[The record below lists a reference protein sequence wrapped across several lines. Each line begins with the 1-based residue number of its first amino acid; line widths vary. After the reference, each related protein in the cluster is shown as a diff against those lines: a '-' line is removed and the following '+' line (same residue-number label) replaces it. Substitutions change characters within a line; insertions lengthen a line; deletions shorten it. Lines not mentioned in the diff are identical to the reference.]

1 MIRIR
6 TKGDHVDTIH
16 AAKKL
21 DGSFVNDFL
30 QKEKV
35 SESVSVAI
43 LERIIKGEVDFQ
55 VVEVNSVDFQKLKCV
70 EDDANRLVKKCK
82 SLPKDILSRLGIE
95 DPNNFVPF
103 KVEEVDGGVA
113 FSVRFLV
120 RSNVGFY
127 SLVEEAP
134 VLHGSWF
141 KVAQAAFNTMSLS
154 LPPVRASLVHSAL
167 TSSEKCRVKLFTLAV
182 GAIAHKGFLLRI
194 AKAGSLDPN
203 ETIPKERRVETT
215 PGNNVVALS
224 VAENGGFFSISEVSF
239 NRGSPADPL
248 KHAERGLLESNIHR
262 SERTV
267 FSLLQPCDSCS
278 GAISM
283 TERIGDVFLFV

>member
-6 TKGDHVDTIH
+6 MKGIH
-16 AAKKL
+16 ADALNDAKKL
-21 DGSFVNDFL
+21 NGSFVNTFL
-30 QKEKV
+30 VDEKV
-35 SESVSVAI
+35 SKNVVVAI
-43 LERIIKGEVDFQ
+43 VGLVSEGVKTFQQDELRKG
-55 VVEVNSVDFQKLKCV
+55 DFQKLKLV
-70 EDDANRLVKKCK
+70 EKRAK
-82 SLPKDILSRLGIE
+82 SLVTNCKKLPKHIVSYLGIGI
-95 DPNNFVPF
+95 DDDYVPF
-103 KVEEVDGGVA
+103 EVVKTGSSIA
-113 FSVRFLV
+113 ISVRFLV
-120 RSNVGFY
+120 ASNIEMY